1 MIDLSIQDEFDGT
14 DCIGELRALI
24 GSDELISVSSDGNV
38 CVVIR
43 DGVQMREPSWL
54 TWNKMCS

>member
-1 MIDLSIQDEFDGT
+1 MIELSIQDEFDGI
-14 DCIGELRALI
+14 DRVGELRALI
-24 GSDELISVSSDGNV
+24 GNDELISVSADGNV

-43 DGVQMREPSWL
+43 DGVKLSEPSWL